1 MPGESL
7 LSIHP
12 FFINFWE
19 QNLDSYVPS
28 KKLNLMKVLKFGGTS
43 VGSSENIRKVKEI
56 VNDQEGNVIVVVSA
70 LGGITDKIL
79 RAAITASTG
88 TGDFHTDLK
97 EIKEKHYVTIDE
109 LFNGGG
115 SIKYIV
121 DELLDELEQI
131 LTGIT
136 LVGELTAK
144 TLDRIA
150 GIGERISSNIV
161 AQFLGAE
168 RVDSSEIIQ
177 TDSAFGKALVDF
189 KVTNRLIRDRFTSF
203 EGVAVLPGF
212 ISKNEKGEFTT
223 LGRGGSDYTAAI
235 ISAALDVDVLE
246 IWTDVNGF
254 MTADPRVIRKAYTIP
269 ELTYSEAMELS
280 HFGAKVIYPPTILPV
295 YQKGIPI
302 QIKNTFE
309 PANSGTRISRTL
321 KNGLERPI
329 KGISSISG
337 INLVTLQGLGMVGV
351 TGISMRLFSAL
362 AKENVNVILIS
373 QASSENSISVAIDE
387 HAVES
392 AREAIQT
399 EFEKEIASGQ
409 INKIEMESDLSV
421 VAIVGENMKHTTGIA
436 GKLFSTMGKSGVNII
451 AIAQGASEL
460 NISWVVKTEELRK
473 TLNAVHESF
482 FLSENVELNVFLMGT
497 GTVGG
502 NLLQQLQSQ
511 QEKLIKEK
519 HLKIKLTGVANS
531 KKMVF
536 NRDGIDIST
545 FAESLNKSD
554 QTSSLGG
561 FVKGIKDMNIYNSV
575 FVDCT
580 ASDDVANIYKEVLS
594 SNISIVT
601 ANKVAASSDFE
612 NYSELKKIAKRKG
625 VKFLFETNVGA
636 GLPIINTLNDL
647 VYSGDKILRI
657 EAVLSG
663 TLNYIFNT
671 ISADV
676 PLSKTIQQAKE
687 EGYSEPDP
695 RIDLSGVDV
704 ARKVL
709 ILARESGYRI
719 EMEDIKINK
728 FVPDSYFEGSLDEF
742 WSGISDLDG
751 EFEKERKRL
760 EKENK
765 KWRFVARF
773 ENGAAEVGLQ
783 EVDSKHPFYDLEGS
797 NNLVMYTTER
807 YHEFPMLIKGYG
819 AGASVTAAGVFADLI
834 KVSNI

>member
-1 MPGESL
+1 
-7 LSIHP
+7 
-12 FFINFWE
+12 
-19 QNLDSYVPS
+19 
-28 KKLNLMKVLKFGGTS
+28 MKVLKFGGTS
-43 VGSSENIRKVKEI
+43 VGSAANIEKVKKI
-56 VNDQEGNVIVVVSA
+56 VLSQKDDVIIVVSA
-70 LGGITDKIL
+70 IGGITDKIL
-79 RAAITASTG
+79 SAARNASAG
-88 TGDFHTDLK
+88 KGDFHTQLT
-97 EIKEKHYVTIDE
+97 EIKNIHNDVIKS
-109 LFNGGG
+109 LFNGSG

-121 DELLDELEQI
+121 AELLDELEQI

-150 GIGERISSNIV
+150 GIGERISSHIV
-161 AQFLGAE
+161 AQFIVAD
-168 RVDSSEIIQ
+168 RKDSSEFIQ
-177 TDSAFGKALVDF
+177 TDSNFGKAAVDF
-189 KVTNRLIRDRFTSF
+189 KETDKKIQEVFDGFS
-203 EGVAVLPGF
+203 GVAVVPGF
-212 ISKNEKGEFTT
+212 ISKNIKGEFTT
-223 LGRGGSDYTAAI
+223 IGRGGSDYTAAI
-235 ISAALDVDVLE
+235 ISAALNVEVLE

-254 MTADPRVIRKAYTIP
+254 MTADPRVISKAYTIP

-295 YQKGIPI
+295 YQKGIPV

-309 PANSGTRISRTL
+309 PENAGTLISSSL
-321 KNGLERPI
+321 ENGIEHPI

-337 INLVTLQGLGMVGV
+337 ITLVTLQGIGMVGV

-362 AKENVNVILIS
+362 AKVNVNVILIS

-387 HAVES
+387 HAVDLAEN
-392 AREAIQT
+392 AIRN
-399 EFEKEIASGQ
+399 EFEKEILAGQ
-409 INKIEMESDLSV
+409 INKIEMENNLSI
-421 VAIVGENMKHTTGIA
+421 VAIVGQNMKHTTGIA

-460 NISWVVKTEELRK
+460 NISWVVKNDELRK
-473 TLNAVHESF
+473 TLNSVHESF
-482 FLSENVELNVFLMGT
+482 FLSENIELNVFLMGI

-502 NLLQQLQSQ
+502 NLLQQLQIQ
-511 QEKLIKEK
+511 QKKLLKEK
-519 HLKIKLTGVANS
+519 HLKIKLTGIANS

-536 NRDGIDIST
+536 SRDGIDILKYK
-545 FAESLNKSD
+545 ESLEKSD
-554 QTSSLGG
+554 NVSTLQG
-561 FVKGIKDMNIYNSV
+561 FADEVKAMNIYNSV

-580 ASDDVANIYKEVLS
+580 ASDEVATLYKDILN

-601 ANKVAASSDFE
+601 ANKVAASSNYE
-612 NYSELKKIAKRKG
+612 NYSEIKKIAKQKG

-647 VYSGDKILRI
+647 VNSGDKILKI

-663 TLNYIFNT
+663 TLNFIFNT
-671 ISADV
+671 ISV
-676 PLSKTIQQAKE
+676 EIPLSQTIRMAKD
-687 EGYSEPDP
+687 EGFSEPDP

-704 ARKVL
+704 ARKIL
-709 ILARESGYRI
+709 ILARESGYQT
-719 EMEDIKINK
+719 EMDEIKINK

-742 WSGISDLDG
+742 WETISELDT
-751 EFEKERKRL
+751 EFEQNRIRL
-760 EKENK
+760 ENENK
-765 KWRFVARF
+765 KWRFVAKF
-773 ENGAAEVGLQ
+773 ENGKSEVGLQ

>member
-1 MPGESL
+1 
-7 LSIHP
+7 
-12 FFINFWE
+12 
-19 QNLDSYVPS
+19 
-28 KKLNLMKVLKFGGTS
+28 MKVLKFGGTS
-43 VGSSENIRKVKEI
+43 VGSAANIKRVKDI
-56 VNDQEGNVIVVVSA
+56 VLNQEEDVIIIVSA

-79 RAAITASTG
+79 TAARKAATG
-88 TGDFHTDLK
+88 TDDFHTELT
-97 EIKEKHYVTIDE
+97 EIRKKHEETMSE
-109 LFNGGG
+109 LFNGSGAL
-115 SIKYIV
+115 KYIV
-121 DELLDELEQI
+121 EELLDELEQI

-150 GIGERISSNIV
+150 GIGERVSSHIV
-161 AQFLGAE
+161 ANYIGCERKDAAE
-168 RVDSSEIIQ
+168 FIQ
-177 TDSAFGKALVDF
+177 TDSNFGKASVDF
-189 KVTNRLIRDRFTSF
+189 DITNRRIIETFGNLKGS
-203 EGVAVLPGF
+203 VVVPGF
-212 ISKNEKGEFTT
+212 ISKNSKGEFTT

-235 ISAALDVDVLE
+235 IAAALEASILE

-309 PANSGTRISRTL
+309 PENPGTLIVKGV
-321 KNGLERPI
+321 KNGFDRPI
-329 KGISSISG
+329 KGISSISD
-337 INLVTLQGLGMVGV
+337 ITLVTLQGIGMVGV
-351 TGISMRLFSAL
+351 TGISMRLFTAL
-362 AKENVNVILIS
+362 AKQNVNVILIS
-373 QASSENSISVAIDE
+373 QASSENSISVAIE
-387 HAVES
+387 EKALELAES
-392 AREAIQT
+392 AIRE

-409 INKIEMESDLSV
+409 VNKIEMENDVSV

-436 GKLFSTMGKSGVNII
+436 GKLFSTMGKSGVNVI

-460 NISWVVKTEELRK
+460 NISWVVKTEDLRK
-473 TLNAVHESF
+473 TLNTIHESF
-482 FLSENVELNVFLMGT
+482 FLSENVELNIFLMGI

-502 NLLQQLQSQ
+502 NLLDQIKQQ
-511 QEKLIKEK
+511 QERLLKEK
-519 HLKIKLTGVANS
+519 HLRLKLTGVANS
-531 KKMVF
+531 KKMIF
-536 NRDGIDIST
+536 ERDGIDIAG
-545 FAESLNKSD
+545 FKD
-554 QTSSLGG
+554 QLDASEKKSSLQG
-561 FVKGIKDMNIYNSV
+561 FVEGMKDMNIYNSV
-575 FVDCT
+575 FIDCT
-580 ASDDVANIYKEVLS
+580 ASDAVAALYKDILS

-601 ANKVAASSDFE
+601 ANKVAASSEYE
-612 NYSELKKIAKRKG
+612 NYAMLKKVAKNKG

-647 VYSGDKILRI
+647 VNSGDKILKI

-671 ISADV
+671 ISEEI
-676 PLSKTIQQAKE
+676 PLSKTIRMAKE

-695 RIDLSGVDV
+695 RVDLSGVDV
-704 ARKVL
+704 ARKIL

-719 EMEDIKINK
+719 EMDDININR
-728 FVPDSYFEGSLDEF
+728 FVPDSLFDGSLEEF
-742 WSGISDLDG
+742 WEGVPALDAG
-751 EFEKERKRL
+751 FEEKRKIL
-760 EKENK
+760 EAENK
-765 KWRFVARF
+765 KWRFVAQF
-773 ENGAAEVGLQ
+773 ENGKAEAGLQ
-783 EVDSKHPFYDLEGS
+783 EVDSTHPFYDLEGS